1 MDDKSNEILNLISE
15 LKYASELALNEINDI
30 FEGSTEK
37 LDRTIKNNVKKLSE
51 GSLNFGDKLA
61 EEMAK
66 PIPNI
71 AKMQSELSG
80 LIQQIET
87 SQGVEGGIYDV
98 SLGIELSELNKIKE
112 VLDGIPKSASSLV
125 DNFTNAFGASDELE
139 KTIES
144 FVGNNQSIVSSFL
157 KAGNETVSKVNSV
170 LKDTAAG
177 LNKDIKELITNAA
190 KSQLSLGKKI
200 SKELAKP
207 IIDYSK
213 IEEIIL
219 SQTTYLNSLSET
231 YPEIGNAFEPILN
244 IAEGFNKYIKESVG
258 STDGLKSS
266 FLNVFSTSD
275 KFGGS
280 IQKVAGKLNNIVKG
294 GIFAIFLDSLF
305 EVNQQVT
312 EIARGFGLSS
322 GQALSLRSE
331 ISEAAFASGDLFITS
346 DKLVKSFSALSEQL
360 GFQVNISGQLLETF
374 TNLEQRFG
382 FSAAEAGNLTSL
394 LGLQSRNSEEV
405 LNNTIKNI
413 NASRDSNLL
422 INNTRQIL
430 RDVAGA
436 SMATVASLG
445 RSPQIIAQAAV
456 KARELGL
463 TLGQVEKVADS
474 LLNFETSIS
483 NELTAELLTGKQ
495 LNLERARFLAL
506 NNDIVGLQEEIAA
519 QGIDF
524 AEFTNMSRIG
534 QKAIADALGMSRED
548 LTEMLFNQE
557 KLTLAQKAS
566 RGELAGQSLE
576 QFKAMSAQEK
586 LNAAIEKMQDLFG
599 STVMFLSPLIDIL
612 VMLMDIAEVIIRPL
626 GMFASALG
634 GETGAMMGGVTAGTS
649 PNIQGLAT
657 VAVSS
662 EQNNREMVA
671 EVKALRQEM
680 KENNKTPVV
689 IENRIDGDMLLRN
702 NVRGDRRGNP
712 VQNTPSVYTDGA
724 SSGRGGF

>member
-1 MDDKSNEILNLISE
+1 MDDDNIIQDSVSTLQATMTNF
-15 LKYASELALNEINDI
+15 LKASAA
-30 FEGSTEK
+30 
-37 LDRTIKNNVKKLSE
+37 TIKDTNAVLKDSLKGLDTGVKRVIREGARDTLKLSE
-51 GSLNFGDKLA
+51 TIGKELTKPQPDYAKLA
-61 EEMAK
+61 GTILSSVESLEALSQAFPGLGNTFKPFLDVAK
-66 PIPNI
+66 EFSENI
-71 AKMQSELSG
+71 
-80 LIQQIET
+80 
-87 SQGVEGGIYDV
+87 D
-98 SLGIELSELNKIKE
+98 
-112 VLDGIPKSASSLV
+112 KSDNSTQNLASS
-125 DNFTNAFGASDELE
+125 FTNAFGASDKLG
-139 KTIES
+139 KTIEL
-144 FVGNNQSIVSSFL
+144 FVGNLDN
-157 KAGNETVSKVNSV
+157 
-170 LKDTAAG
+170 
-177 LNKDIKELITNAA
+177 
-190 KSQLSLGKKI
+190 
-200 SKELAKP
+200 LAKRG
-207 IIDYSK
+207 
-213 IEEIIL
+213 IL
-219 SQTTYLNSLSET
+219 ALL
-231 YPEIGNAFEPILN
+231 
-244 IAEGFNKYIKESVG
+244 
-258 STDGLKSS
+258 
-266 FLNVFSTSD
+266 
-275 KFGGS
+275 
-280 IQKVAGKLNNIVKG
+280 
-294 GIFAIFLDSLF
+294 LDSLF

-346 DKLVKSFSALSEQL
+346 TKLLKSFTALSEQL

-445 RSPQIIAQAAV
+445 RSPQILAQAAV

-483 NELTAELLTGKQ
+483 NELEAELLTGKQ

-506 NNDIVGLQEEIAA
+506 SNDIIGLQEEIAA

-524 AEFTNMSRIG
+524 AEFTSMSRIG
-534 QKAIADALGMSRED
+534 QNALAKSLGMSRD
-548 LTEMLFNQE
+548 SLAEMVFNQE
-557 KLTLAQKAS
+557 KLTLAQKAG

-586 LNAAIEKMQDLFG
+586 LNAAIEKMQDLF
-599 STVMFLSPLIDIL
+599 STTVMVLSPFIDIL
-612 VMLMDIAEVIIRPL
+612 AILADIVGVILQPL
-626 GMFASALG
+626 GVLTSALSG
-634 GETGAMMGGVTAGTS
+634 QIGTVMEGVTAGVVAD
-649 PNIQGLAT
+649 IQGLSILST
-657 VAVSS
+657 SS
-662 EQNNREMVA
+662 EQNNKEMTA
-671 EVKALRQEM
+671 EIKALRQEM
-680 KENNKTPVV
+680 KENNRTPVV

-712 VQNTPSVYTDGA
+712 NLTTPSVYT
-724 SSGRGGF
+724 GGLT

>member
-1 MDDKSNEILNLISE
+1 MDDDNIIQDSVSDLQTTMTNF
-15 LKYASELALNEINDI
+15 LKASADTVRDTNAVLKDSLKGLDAGVKRVIR
-30 FEGSTEK
+30 EGARDT
-37 LDRTIKNNVKKLSE
+37 LKLSE
-51 GSLNFGDKLA
+51 TIGKELTKPQPDYAKLA
-61 EEMAK
+61 GTILSSVENLEALSKAFPGLGDAFKPFLDVAK
-66 PIPNI
+66 GFSENI
-71 AKMQSELSG
+71 
-80 LIQQIET
+80 
-87 SQGVEGGIYDV
+87 D
-98 SLGIELSELNKIKE
+98 
-112 VLDGIPKSASSLV
+112 KS
-125 DNFTNAFGASDELE
+125 DNSTQNL
-139 KTIES
+139 T
-144 FVGNNQSIVSSFL
+144 SSFL
-157 KAGNETVSKVNSV
+157 DV
-170 LKDTAAG
+170 LG
-177 LNKDIKELITNAA
+177 
-190 KSQLSLGKKI
+190 
-200 SKELAKP
+200 
-207 IIDYSK
+207 
-213 IEEIIL
+213 
-219 SQTTYLNSLSET
+219 
-231 YPEIGNAFEPILN
+231 
-244 IAEGFNKYIKESVG
+244 
-258 STDGLKSS
+258 
-266 FLNVFSTSD
+266 TSD
-275 KFGGS
+275 KFGNVMKG
-280 IQKVAGKLNNIVKG
+280 VAGNLNNLVKG
-294 GIFAIFLDSLF
+294 GILAVLLDSLF
-305 EVNQQVT
+305 KVNQQVT

-346 DKLVKSFSALSEQL
+346 TKLLASFSALSEQL

-382 FSAAEAGNLTSL
+382 FSATEAGNLTSL

-430 RDVAGA
+430 KDVAGA

-483 NELTAELLTGKQ
+483 NELTAELITGKQ

-548 LTEMLFNQE
+548 LTGMLFNQE

-576 QFKAMSAQEK
+576 QFKAISAQEK
-586 LNAAIEKMQDLFG
+586 LNAAIEKMQDLF
-599 STVMFLSPLIDIL
+599 STTVLALSPIIDIL
-612 VMLMDIAEVIIRPL
+612 VKLMDIVEFILRPL
-626 GMFASALG
+626 GMLASSLG
-634 GETGAMMGGVTAGTS
+634 GKTGAMMGGVTAGTS

-680 KENNKTPVV
+680 KESNKTPVV

-712 VQNTPSVYTDGA
+712 NQTTPSVYTDGLI
-724 SSGRGGF
+724 

>member
-61 EEMAK
+61 KEMAK
-66 PIPNI
+66 PVPNI

-80 LIQQIET
+80 LMKQIET
-87 SQGVEGGIYDV
+87 SQGVEGGLYDA

-112 VLDGIPKSASSLV
+112 VLDRMPKSASSLAT
-125 DNFTNAFGASDELE
+125 NFTNAFGASDKLG
-139 KTIES
+139 KTIEL
-144 FVGNNQSIVSSFL
+144 FVGNL
-157 KAGNETVSKVNSV
+157 
-170 LKDTAAG
+170 
-177 LNKDIKELITNAA
+177 
-190 KSQLSLGKKI
+190 
-200 SKELAKP
+200 
-207 IIDYSK
+207 
-213 IEEIIL
+213 
-219 SQTTYLNSLSET
+219 
-231 YPEIGNAFEPILN
+231 
-244 IAEGFNKYIKESVG
+244 
-258 STDGLKSS
+258 
-266 FLNVFSTSD
+266 D
-275 KFGGS
+275 K
-280 IQKVAGKLNNIVKG
+280 LVKG
-294 GIFAIFLDSLF
+294 GILALLLDSLF

-346 DKLVKSFSALSEQL
+346 TKLLKSFTALSEQL

-445 RSPQIIAQAAV
+445 RSPQILAQAAV

-463 TLGQVEKVADS
+463 TLGQVEDIADS

-483 NELTAELLTGKQ
+483 NELEAELITGKQ

-506 NNDIVGLQEEIAA
+506 NNDIIGLQEEIAA

-524 AEFTNMSRIG
+524 AEFTSMSRIG
-534 QKAIADALGMSRED
+534 QNALAKSLGMSRD
-548 LTEMLFNQE
+548 SLAEMVFNQE
-557 KLTLAQKAS
+557 KLTLAQKAG

-586 LNAAIEKMQDLFG
+586 LNAAIEKMQDLF
-599 STVMFLSPLIDIL
+599 STTVMVLSPFIDIL
-612 VMLMDIAEVIIRPL
+612 AILADIVGVILQPL
-626 GMFASALG
+626 GVLTSALSG
-634 GETGAMMGGVTAGTS
+634 QIGTVMEGVTAGVVAD
-649 PNIQGLAT
+649 IQGLSILST
-657 VAVSS
+657 SS
-662 EQNNREMVA
+662 EQNNKEMTA
-671 EVKALRQEM
+671 EIKALRQEM
-680 KENNKTPVV
+680 KENNRTPVV

-712 VQNTPSVYTDGA
+712 NLTTPSVYT
-724 SSGRGGF
+724 GGLT

>member
-30 FEGSTEK
+30 FEGSIEK

-61 EEMAK
+61 EEIAK
-66 PIPNI
+66 PVPNI

-80 LIQQIET
+80 LMKQIEI
-87 SQGVEGGIYDV
+87 SQGVEGGLYGA

-112 VLDGIPKSASSLV
+112 VLDRMPKPASFYSMDDDNIIQDNVSDIQATMTNFLKASAAIIKDTNAVLRDSLKGLDTGVKRFIRERVRDTIKLSETIGKELTKPQPDYAKLAGTIASSVESLEALSQTFPGLGNTFKPFLDIAKEFNENIDKS
-125 DNFTNAFGASDELE
+125 DNSTQNLANSFTKTFGASDKLG
-139 KTIES
+139 KTIEL
-144 FVGNNQSIVSSFL
+144 FVGNL
-157 KAGNETVSKVNSV
+157 
-170 LKDTAAG
+170 
-177 LNKDIKELITNAA
+177 
-190 KSQLSLGKKI
+190 
-200 SKELAKP
+200 
-207 IIDYSK
+207 
-213 IEEIIL
+213 
-219 SQTTYLNSLSET
+219 
-231 YPEIGNAFEPILN
+231 
-244 IAEGFNKYIKESVG
+244 
-258 STDGLKSS
+258 
-266 FLNVFSTSD
+266 D
-275 KFGGS
+275 K
-280 IQKVAGKLNNIVKG
+280 LVKG
-294 GIFAIFLDSLF
+294 GILALLLDSLF

-346 DKLVKSFSALSEQL
+346 TKLLKSFTALSEQL

-483 NELTAELLTGKQ
+483 NELTAELITGKQ

-506 NNDIVGLQEEIAA
+506 TNDIVGLQEEIAA

-534 QKAIADALGMSRED
+534 QKAIADSLGMSREE

-576 QFKAMSAQEK
+576 QFKAISAQEK
-586 LNAAIEKMQDLFG
+586 LNLAIEKMQDLF
-599 STVMFLSPLIDIL
+599 STTVLALSPVIDLLAFVANI
-612 VMLMDIAEVIIRPL
+612 VEVILRPL
-626 GMFASALG
+626 GILTSALG
-634 GETGAMMGGVTAGTS
+634 GEMGTIMGGVTAGTS

-680 KENNKTPVV
+680 KESNKTPVV

-712 VQNTPSVYTDGA
+712 NLTTPSVYT
-724 SSGRGGF
+724 GGLT

>member
-66 PIPNI
+66 PVPNI

-80 LIQQIET
+80 LMKQIET
-87 SQGVEGGIYDV
+87 SQGVEGGLYDA

-112 VLDGIPKSASSLV
+112 VLDRMPKPASFYSMDD
-125 DNFTNAFGASDELE
+125 DNKIQDKASE
-139 KTIES
+139 I
-144 FVGNNQSIVSSFL
+144 QSIVSGFL
-157 KAGNETVSKVNSV
+157 KASADTVSNVNSAINDN
-170 LKDTAAG
+170 LAG
-177 LNKDIKELITNAA
+177 MDKSIKKLIKEAA
-190 KSQLSLGKKI
+190 ESQLSLAKKI
-200 SKELAKP
+200 SKELAKSDV
-207 IIDYSK
+207 DYSK
-213 IEEIIL
+213 IEGIIL
-219 SQTTYLNSLSET
+219 STTSYLTSLSET
-231 YPEIGNAFEPILN
+231 YPEIGDAFEPILN
-244 IAEGFNKYIKESVG
+244 VSEGFNKNIKESVG

-266 FLNVFSTSD
+266 FLSVLGTSD
-275 KFGGS
+275 KFGNVMKG
-280 IQKVAGKLNNIVKG
+280 VAGNLNNLVKG
-294 GIFAIFLDSLF
+294 GILALLLDSLF
-305 EVNQQVT
+305 KVNQQVT

-346 DKLVKSFSALSEQL
+346 TKLLKSFTALSEQL

-430 RDVAGA
+430 KDVAGA

-445 RSPQIIAQAAV
+445 RSPQILAQAAV

-463 TLGQVEKVADS
+463 TLGQVEKIADS

-483 NELTAELLTGKQ
+483 NELEAEVITGRQ

-506 NNDIVGLQEEIAA
+506 NNDIIGLQEEIAA

-534 QKAIADALGMSRED
+534 QNALAKSLGMSRD
-548 LTEMLFNQE
+548 SLAEMVFNQE
-557 KLTLAQKAS
+557 KLTLAQKAG

-586 LNAAIEKMQDLFG
+586 LNAAIEKMQDLF
-599 STVMFLSPLIDIL
+599 SATVMILSPFIDIFAIL
-612 VMLMDIAEVIIRPL
+612 ADIVGIILQPL
-626 GMFASALG
+626 GVLTSAFSG
-634 GETGAMMGGVTAGTS
+634 QIGTVMEGVTAGYVAD
-649 PNIQGLAT
+649 IQGLSILST
-657 VAVSS
+657 SS
-662 EQNNREMVA
+662 EQNNKEMTA
-671 EVKALRQEM
+671 EIKALRQEM
-680 KENNKTPVV
+680 KENNRTPVV

-712 VQNTPSVYTDGA
+712 NLTTPSVYT
-724 SSGRGGF
+724 GGLT

>member
-1 MDDKSNEILNLISE
+1 VIILLCQNL
-15 LKYASELALNEINDI
+15 
-30 FEGSTEK
+30 
-37 LDRTIKNNVKKLSE
+37 
-51 GSLNFGDKLA
+51 
-61 EEMAK
+61 
-66 PIPNI
+66 
-71 AKMQSELSG
+71 
-80 LIQQIET
+80 
-87 SQGVEGGIYDV
+87 
-98 SLGIELSELNKIKE
+98 
-112 VLDGIPKSASSLV
+112 ASS
-125 DNFTNAFGASDELE
+125 FTNAFGASDKLG
-139 KTIES
+139 KTIEL
-144 FVGNNQSIVSSFL
+144 FVGNLDN
-157 KAGNETVSKVNSV
+157 
-170 LKDTAAG
+170 
-177 LNKDIKELITNAA
+177 
-190 KSQLSLGKKI
+190 
-200 SKELAKP
+200 LAKRG
-207 IIDYSK
+207 
-213 IEEIIL
+213 IL
-219 SQTTYLNSLSET
+219 ALL
-231 YPEIGNAFEPILN
+231 
-244 IAEGFNKYIKESVG
+244 
-258 STDGLKSS
+258 
-266 FLNVFSTSD
+266 
-275 KFGGS
+275 
-280 IQKVAGKLNNIVKG
+280 
-294 GIFAIFLDSLF
+294 LDSLF

-346 DKLVKSFSALSEQL
+346 TKLLKSFTALSEQL

-445 RSPQIIAQAAV
+445 RSPQILAQAAV

-483 NELTAELLTGKQ
+483 NELEAELLTGKQ

-506 NNDIVGLQEEIAA
+506 SNDIIGLQEEIAA

-524 AEFTNMSRIG
+524 AEFTSMSRIG
-534 QKAIADALGMSRED
+534 QNALAKSLGMSRD
-548 LTEMLFNQE
+548 SLAEMVFNQE
-557 KLTLAQKAS
+557 KLTLAQKAG

-586 LNAAIEKMQDLFG
+586 LNAAIEKMQDLF
-599 STVMFLSPLIDIL
+599 SATVMVLSPFIDIL
-612 VMLMDIAEVIIRPL
+612 AILADIVGVILQPL
-626 GMFASALG
+626 GVLTSALSG
-634 GETGAMMGGVTAGTS
+634 QIGTVMEGVTAGVVAD
-649 PNIQGLAT
+649 IQGLSILST
-657 VAVSS
+657 SS
-662 EQNNREMVA
+662 EQNNKEMTA
-671 EVKALRQEM
+671 EIKALRQEM
-680 KENNKTPVV
+680 KENNRTPVV

-712 VQNTPSVYTDGA
+712 NLTTPSVYT
-724 SSGRGGF
+724 GGLT

>member
-1 MDDKSNEILNLISE
+1 MDDDNIIQDK
-15 LKYASELALNEINDI
+15 ASEL
-30 FEGSTEK
+30 
-37 LDRTIKNNVKKLSE
+37 
-51 GSLNFGDKLA
+51 
-61 EEMAK
+61 
-66 PIPNI
+66 
-71 AKMQSELSG
+71 
-80 LIQQIET
+80 
-87 SQGVEGGIYDV
+87 
-98 SLGIELSELNKIKE
+98 
-112 VLDGIPKSASSLV
+112 
-125 DNFTNAFGASDELE
+125 
-139 KTIES
+139 
-144 FVGNNQSIVSSFL
+144 QSIVSSFL
-157 KAGNETVSKVNSV
+157 KASDDTLSNVNSAINDN
-170 LKDTAAG
+170 LAG
-177 LNKDIKELITNAA
+177 MDKSIKELIKKAA
-190 KSQLSLGKKI
+190 ESQLSLGKKI
-200 SKELAKP
+200 SKELAKSDV
-207 IIDYSK
+207 DYSK

-219 SQTTYLNSLSET
+219 STTSYLTSLSKT
-231 YPEIGNAFEPILN
+231 YPDIGDAFEPILN
-244 IAEGFNKYIKESVG
+244 VSEGFNKNIKESVD
-258 STDGLKSS
+258 STDGLGSS
-266 FLNVFSTSD
+266 FLGVLSKSD
-275 KFGGS
+275 KFGTA
-280 IQKVAGKLNNIVKG
+280 IKKAAGNLDDLVKG
-294 GIFAIFLDSLF
+294 GIFAIILNSLF

-346 DKLVKSFSALSEQL
+346 TKLLKSFTALSEQL

-430 RDVAGA
+430 KDVAGA

-445 RSPQIIAQAAV
+445 RSPQILAQAAV

-463 TLGQVEKVADS
+463 TLGQVEKIADS

-483 NELTAELLTGKQ
+483 NELEAEVITGRQ

-506 NNDIVGLQEEIAA
+506 NNDIIGLQEEIAA

-534 QKAIADALGMSRED
+534 QNALAKSLGMSREE
-548 LTEMLFNQE
+548 LTEMVFNQE
-557 KLTLAQKAS
+557 KLTLAQKAG

-586 LNAAIEKMQDLFG
+586 LNAAIEKMQDLF
-599 STVMFLSPLIDIL
+599 STTVMVLSPFIDIL
-612 VMLMDIAEVIIRPL
+612 AIVADIVGVILQPL
-626 GMFASALG
+626 GVLTSAFSG
-634 GETGAMMGGVTAGTS
+634 QIGTYMEGVTAGYVAD
-649 PNIQGLAT
+649 IQGLSILST
-657 VAVSS
+657 SS
-662 EQNNREMVA
+662 EQNNKEMTA
-671 EVKALRQEM
+671 EIKALRQEM
-680 KENNKTPVV
+680 KESNKTPVV

-712 VQNTPSVYTDGA
+712 NLTTPSVYT
-724 SSGRGGF
+724 GGLT